1 MPRGRFAKNLAG
13 LRFGRLLVLERA
25 PNARRGMAKWHCRC
39 DCGNESAPLT
49 SGLLSQGTISCGCHR
64 LTVIGKNKHC
74 ARCEEWKLH
83 KEFYR
88 ERRRIA
94 NRAEREGVL
103 NAYGR
108 HCVCCGETEEQF
120 LAVDHKNGGGGRHRK
135 ELGFSG

>member
-83 KEFYR
+83 KEFYPKRRGQSEMMPYCKACCRIMRKEQYKLNPIPTR

-94 NRAEREGVL
+94 NRAER
-103 NAYGR
+103 
-108 HCVCCGETEEQF
+108 
-120 LAVDHKNGGGGRHRK
+120 
-135 ELGFSG
+135 